1 MHRLPNGFLVCHWLE
16 RSHAMRAWH
25 LRCRCKPARVCKMRR
40 GPLPRCL
47 RIDRVQDLRNRQL
60 LPSRRVGAAAV
71 RRRHLLER
79 VWPWRCV
86 RVHRVPKRQFVRDW
100 LDGSRAV
107 CARHDQPRNWRELVH
122 ELRRRQVSGRR
133 RLDGL
138 QAVRDRLVLPD
149 RGVRA
154 AAVRGRQLQL
164 PHRLVERRAVHELD
178 ARIFQPD
185 GLEQLDA
192 LRGRHVHGRVGCWL
206 VHQVS
211 CRLVPGSGGRRDVQA
226 LQRRQLLSR
235 GGIGRAAVPRRL
247 VLERGE
253 SDEFERV
260 HHLSCWQ
267 RLRDGVDGSRAVR
280 SGHVRSDHTPIRV
293 RDVRRGRVSGRIGLD
308 GLQGLPGRLIL
319 PSWRVGTA
327 AVLSW
332 HLLEQPQSA
341 QRR

>member
-1 MHRLPNGFLVCHWLE
+1 MHRLSKGVFVCH
-16 RSHAMRAWH
+16 R
-25 LRCRCKPARVCKMRR
+25 
-40 GPLPRCL
+40 
-47 RIDRVQDLRNRQL
+47 
-60 LPSRRVGAAAV
+60 
-71 RRRHLLER
+71 
-79 VWPWRCV
+79 
-86 RVHRVPKRQFVRDW
+86 
-100 LDGSRAV
+100 LDGAHSVR
-107 CARHDQPRNWRELVH
+107 ARHDQPRDKREHVH
-122 ELRRRQVSGRR
+122 ELRRRQVPGRR
-133 RLDGL
+133 GLDGV
-138 QAVRDRLVLPD
+138 QAVRDWFLLSA
-149 RGVRA
+149 RGIRA
-154 AAVRGRQLQL
+154 AAMRGGQLQL
-164 PHRLVERRAVHELD
+164 PHRLVECDAMHELD

-253 SDEFERV
+253 SDEFGRV
-260 HHLSCWQ
+260 QRLSRWQ

-293 RDVRRGRVSGRIGLD
+293 RDVRRGRVSGRIELD

-332 HLLEQPQSA
+332 HLLEHCTSQECGRVRSVPG
-341 QRR
+341 RLVL